1 MAVTVA
7 AGVALGIFGG
17 PIAAL
22 PEECKGFATGL
33 KGSGS
38 FRRDAGNGDRD
49 GRAPIR
55 LAPVDRLE
63 VTQQVVNVTIGQAR
77 VFAGAAVFVKLKM
90 KNEKA
95 GRMSV
100 EGWVEVVE
108 RGLVLGAFQKDLLGA
123 G

>member
-1 MAVTVA
+1 
-7 AGVALGIFGG
+7 
-17 PIAAL
+17 
-22 PEECKGFATGL
+22 
-33 KGSGS
+33 
-38 FRRDAGNGDRD
+38 
-49 GRAPIR
+49 
-55 LAPVDRLE
+55 VDRLE